1 MLPYQRG
8 EEHMKQRLQRILSIL
23 CVLALITGCIT
34 LTAFAEEE
42 KVIKVISVQWDDDDN
57 YEGLRPGSIEVTIA
71 GQPPIVL
78 NSGNNWS
85 GAAEVPAD
93 AQWAYDTPEGYER
106 SESGSVAKTVTFR
119 HPVKKIPVGEAS
131 IEWVDD
137 NNAAGL
143 RPESVRI
150 NLLADN
156 VICYTPRTV
165 KGTTV
170 SWGDLLVPMYRKG
183 SSTEK
188 IVYTVGAADPVEGYA
203 ATANGNKVTY
213 TLLKGSLS
221 VSAPSN
227 VGGLELVVT
236 GPDPKV
242 KNGMKLTGSYNIGE
256 VIPGA
261 YVVQETNASSLAPEG
276 YVIDS
281 SKTQVGDA
289 VYVNAGESKTLNIK
303 IAYKEAEGEEPNEAP
318 LSETGKLSFEILGPN
333 GFDETVTYD
342 KFKGGKYIFDNL
354 LPGTYAVIER
364 NPEGLVRAYSIKSS
378 SVTGMVIAVGKD
390 SQPAVLENKYEPA
403 ATPIPNP
410 EMINIPVVKIWND
423 ESDKDGN
430 RPDAVTIKLYANGVV
445 ADTHLLTAA
454 EGWSY
459 TFRDLPDIDKKGEKI
474 EYSVNEDPVEW
485 YAADVSGNMNEYYIT
500 NNYTPEVTSA
510 TVSKVWDDGNNDQRI
525 RPTSLAVT
533 LLPVGDV
540 YILNAANG
548 WSVLVNG
555 LPTRINGEEVAY
567 SWTEQEAAGYVRSSV
582 SQDGSTTVFT
592 NRIARI
598 PQVPEDQ
605 PQPDLPGGGWIIFEP
620 YDTALG
626 GNVLINHVGDCFD

>member
-1 MLPYQRG
+1 
-8 EEHMKQRLQRILSIL
+8 MKQRLQRILSIL
-23 CVLALITGCIT
+23 CVLALIIGCT
-34 LTAFAEEE
+34 ALTAFAEEE
-42 KVIKVISVQWDDDDN
+42 SVIKVISVEWDDEND
-57 YEGLRPGSIEVTIA
+57 YEGLRRSVNMKIA
-71 GQPPIVL
+71 DKTVML
-78 NSGNNWS
+78 NADNNWS
-85 GAAEVPAD
+85 GVAEAPKGATWEID
-93 AQWAYDTPEGYER
+93 EPQGYTTPPSVFGN
-106 SESGSVAKTVTFR
+106 GSSATKVVYHHLVRKDKTV
-119 HPVKKIPVGEAS
+119 PVHIN
-131 IEWVDD
+131 WVDD
-137 NNAAGL
+137 DNAAGL
-143 RPESVRI
+143 RPDSVRI
-150 NLLADN
+150 NLLADD
-156 VICYTPRTV
+156 VICRPPKAV
-165 KGTTV
+165 KGTSD
-170 SWGDLLVPMYRKG
+170 SWSGLYLHKKG
-183 SSTEK
+183 SATEE

-203 ATANGNKVTY
+203 ATVNGNTVTY

-221 VSAPSN
+221 VSAPSDVN
-227 VGGLELVVT
+227 GLELVVT

-276 YVIDS
+276 YMIDS

-303 IAYKEAEGEEPNEAP
+303 VAYKEAEGEEPNEEP

-364 NPEGLVRAYSIKSS
+364 NPEGLVRAYSIKSN

-510 TVSKVWDDGNNDQRI
+510 TVSKVWDDGNNAQRI

-555 LPTRINGEEVAY
+555 LPTKLNGEEVSY

-605 PQPDLPGGGWIIFEP
+605 PQPDVPRGTGWVIFGE

>member
-1 MLPYQRG
+1 
-8 EEHMKQRLQRILSIL
+8 MKQRLQRILSIL
-23 CVLALITGCIT
+23 CVLALIIGCT
-34 LTAFAEEE
+34 ALTAFAEEDS
-42 KVIKVISVQWDDDDN
+42 VIKVISVEWEDDDN
-57 YEGLRPGSIEVTIA
+57 YEGLRRSVTMQIA
-71 GQPPIVL
+71 DKSVEL
-78 NSGNNWS
+78 SEANNWS
-85 GAAEVPAD
+85 GATEAPAGEKWTIVKPD
-93 AQWAYDTPEGYER
+93 GYTV
-106 SESGSVAKTVTFR
+106 SDFGNGSSATKVVYHHPVRKDKTV
-119 HPVKKIPVGEAS
+119 PVHIN
-131 IEWVDD
+131 WVDD
-137 NNAAGL
+137 DNAAGL
-143 RPESVRI
+143 RPDSVRI
-150 NLLADN
+150 NLLAND
-156 VICYTPRTV
+156 VICRPPKAV
-165 KGTTV
+165 KGTSD
-170 SWGDLLVPMYRKG
+170 SWSGLYLHKKG
-183 SSTEK
+183 SATEE
-188 IVYTVGAADPVEGYA
+188 IVYTVGPADPVEGYA
-203 ATANGNKVTY
+203 AKADGNTVTY

-221 VSAPSN
+221 VSAPSDVN
-227 VGGLELVVT
+227 GLELVVT

-303 IAYKEAEGEEPNEAP
+303 VAYKEAEGEEPNEEP

-378 SVTGMVIAVGKD
+378 SVTGMVIAVGGESK
-390 SQPAVLENKYEPA
+390 PAVLENNYEPA

-430 RPDAVTIKLYANGVV
+430 RPDAVTVKLYANGVV

-459 TFRDLPDIDKKGEKI
+459 TFRDLPDIDEKGEKI

-510 TVSKVWDDGNNDQRI
+510 TVRKVWNDDNNAQRI

-533 LLPVGDV
+533 LQPVGDV

-548 WSVLVNG
+548 WSVLVDG

-598 PQVPEDQ
+598 PEVPEDQ
-605 PQPDLPGGGWIIFEP
+605 PQPDVPRGTGWVIFGE

>member
-1 MLPYQRG
+1 M
-8 EEHMKQRLQRILSIL
+8 
-23 CVLALITGCIT
+23 
-34 LTAFAEEE
+34 
-42 KVIKVISVQWDDDDN
+42 
-57 YEGLRPGSIEVTIA
+57 
-71 GQPPIVL
+71 
-78 NSGNNWS
+78 
-85 GAAEVPAD
+85 
-93 AQWAYDTPEGYER
+93 
-106 SESGSVAKTVTFR
+106 
-119 HPVKKIPVGEAS
+119 
-131 IEWVDD
+131 
-137 NNAAGL
+137 
-143 RPESVRI
+143 
-150 NLLADN
+150 
-156 VICYTPRTV
+156 
-165 KGTTV
+165 
-170 SWGDLLVPMYRKG
+170 
-183 SSTEK
+183 
-188 IVYTVGAADPVEGYA
+188 
-203 ATANGNKVTY
+203 NGNTVTY

-221 VSAPSN
+221 VSAPSDVN
-227 VGGLELVVT
+227 GLELVVT

-289 VYVNAGESKTLNIK
+289 VYVKAGDSKTLNIK

-430 RPDAVTIKLYANGVV
+430 RPDAITIKLYANGVV

-510 TVSKVWDDGNNDQRI
+510 TVSKVWDDGNNAQRI

-555 LPTRINGEEVAY
+555 LPTRINGEEVSY